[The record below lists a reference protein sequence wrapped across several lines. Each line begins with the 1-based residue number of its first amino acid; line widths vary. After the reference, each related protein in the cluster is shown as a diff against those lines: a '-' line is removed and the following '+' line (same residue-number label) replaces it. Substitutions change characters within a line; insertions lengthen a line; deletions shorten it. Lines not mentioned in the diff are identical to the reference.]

1 MRRKS
6 QIRDRRIEV
15 DSQAFIS
22 PRITCSVVAAKSTV
36 GNLLQVNQGEGR
48 FTYLQETEGNN
59 LLTHIAS
66 QPLVFCTVFLSVY
79 GRVAIRLFFY
89 FYFLV
94 ASVEVIIDRH
104 TQANSG
110 AGRALY
116 AYGTPVDS
124 ATTCSD
130 GNWHSGV
137 SSYGRKRA
145 SSTLLE
151 FLLFSVN
158 PDDDTAASLCHRY
171 TSGYTPR
178 ATSKRK
184 VCL

>member
-1 MRRKS
+1 M
-6 QIRDRRIEV
+6 

-22 PRITCSVVAAKSTV
+22 PRVTCSVVAAKSTV

-110 AGRALY
+110 AG
-116 AYGTPVDS
+116 
-124 ATTCSD
+124 
-130 GNWHSGV
+130 
-137 SSYGRKRA
+137 
-145 SSTLLE
+145 
-151 FLLFSVN
+151 
-158 PDDDTAASLCHRY
+158 
-171 TSGYTPR
+171 
-178 ATSKRK
+178 
-184 VCL
+184 